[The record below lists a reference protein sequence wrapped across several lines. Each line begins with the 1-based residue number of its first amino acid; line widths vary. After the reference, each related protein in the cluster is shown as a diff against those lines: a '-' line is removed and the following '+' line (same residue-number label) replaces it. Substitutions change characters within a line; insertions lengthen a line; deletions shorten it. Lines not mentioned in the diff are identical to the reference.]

1 MRSAELLRLTINQK
15 LKTNKPLIMN
25 LEQQV
30 MAEMKDAMKSKNE
43 ATLRGLRAIKAEIIK
58 AKTEPGAGGEVSAEK
73 ELSLLQKMMKQRKD
87 SLEIYQQQ
95 NRADLAQKEQEE
107 IAVIEKFLPKQLSE
121 EELRTEIQSIISE
134 TGAASPAD
142 MGKVMGAATKK
153 LAGRADGKTISAV
166 VKELL
171 AK

>member
-1 MRSAELLRLTINQK
+1 
-15 LKTNKPLIMN
+15 MN
-25 LEQQV
+25 LEQKV
-30 MAEMKDAMKSKNE
+30 MAEMKDAMKAKDE
-43 ATLRGLRAIKAEIIK
+43 PILRSLRAIKAEIIK

-107 IAVIEKFLPKQLSE
+107 ITVIEKFLPKQLSQE
-121 EELRTEIQSIISE
+121 EIKTELQQIITE
-134 TGAASPAD
+134 TGASSPAE
-142 MGKVMGAATKK
+142 MGKVMGVATKK
-153 LAGRADGKTISAV
+153 LAGLADGKTISAM